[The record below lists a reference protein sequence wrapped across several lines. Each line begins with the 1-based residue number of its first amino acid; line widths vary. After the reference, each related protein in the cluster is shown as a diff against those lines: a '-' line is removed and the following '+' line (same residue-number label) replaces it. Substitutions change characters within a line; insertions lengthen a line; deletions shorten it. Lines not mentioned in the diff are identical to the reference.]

1 MVVCECPH
9 RSDAR
14 RLRICSTSSGADAT
28 AAPPVLWATSEV
40 ALPPPAADGG
50 GKGAAGFLGWLASAA
65 DMAGG
70 PCTPPEAS
78 YRRWCAVRLR
88 VGLCTARGR
97 LLVFGATPGGGRQHA
112 ASRWGRPAGRRR
124 PGGRGVAG
132 WACLGRSLTQHA
144 SSDVFFFGPMKMCAG
159 LSKILLILGRLRRL
173 LPGPKSDS
181 VEIDATAL
189 F

>member
-28 AAPPVLWATSEV
+28 AAPPVLWATGEV

-112 ASRWGRPAGRRR
+112 ASRWGRPAGGG
-124 PGGRGVAG
+124 PGGRGRG
-132 WACLGRSLTQHA
+132 WLG
-144 SSDVFFFGPMKMCAG
+144 
-159 LSKILLILGRLRRL
+159 
-173 LPGPKSDS
+173 LPGPAGS
-181 VEIDATAL
+181 VSLTHSACAAVTHSELKDESQLQVSVRGSAENGRTECLIDQ
-189 F
+189 